1 MSRHPL
7 ADILDS
13 ARDGRHPDPDGGWTR
28 LPRWR
33 AGTDAVVALTGHA
46 YLCTE
51 TALTD
56 EELTALGV
64 DGTGGAHAPQVAL
77 ALADTG
83 GWMDVLD
90 AVLLGVGRG
99 RPDAALVRRPD
110 LDEHP
115 RVVHGR
121 RMREDVVA
129 WGYRDTGRG
138 DVVSVG
144 RGVGGLLEIGLEVA
158 TPGQGSTI
166 VDDALDA
173 LPAGETVVASV
184 SPGNARSLRAFLRAG
199 FVPIGSVQVIVP
211 ATP

>member
-1 MSRHPL
+1 MNRHAL
-7 ADILDS
+7 ADVLEA
-13 ARDGRHPDPDGGWTR
+13 ARLGRHPAPDGGWTR
-28 LPRWR
+28 LPRYR

-56 EELTALGV
+56 DELTALGV
-64 DGTGGAHAPQVAL
+64 DGIGGAHAPQVAL
-77 ALADTG
+77 ALAGAG

-99 RPDAALVRRPD
+99 RPDGALARRPD
-110 LDEHP
+110 LDLHP
-115 RVVHGR
+115 RVVHGG

-129 WGYRDTGRG
+129 WGYRDLART

-166 VDDALDA
+166 VSDTLDA
-173 LPAGETVVASV
+173 MPAGETVVASV

-211 ATP
+211 RD